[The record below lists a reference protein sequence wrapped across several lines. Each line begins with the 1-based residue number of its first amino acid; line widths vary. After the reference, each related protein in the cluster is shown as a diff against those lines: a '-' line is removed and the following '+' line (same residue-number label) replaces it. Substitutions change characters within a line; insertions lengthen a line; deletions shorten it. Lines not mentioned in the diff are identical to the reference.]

1 MTRRDYVL
9 LARVMAEA
17 SFETENPLIDAECM
31 RVHIAQAMAKELAR
45 QNGNFDRGRFLEACG
60 AGI

>member
-9 LARVMAEA
+9 LASIMAEA
-17 SFETENPLIDAECM
+17 SHETENPLVDAETM
-31 RVHIAQAMAKELAR
+31 RVHIATALAKELAR

-60 AGI
+60 AGV